1 MGLYRLRVDDGK
13 LESGIMERVIS
24 ENIDFEKDF
33 ENWLEN
39 SPSVLFDD
47 DESTVLWIGR
57 QATATVG
64 DINKYPDLLGID
76 AIVSTTLLESTT
88 RAAIKIFI
96 ILWRKASIAFIIPRR
111 MANGTLKGRESSK
124 LIC

>member
-47 DESTVLWIGR
+47 DDKSTVLWIGR

-76 AIVSTTLLESTT
+76 AIVSTALLKHYQGGNQDLYYLVE
-88 RAAIKIFI
+88 
-96 ILWRKASIAFIIPRR
+96 
-111 MANGTLKGRESSK
+111 KGKYRLYNPEGWQMEH
-124 LIC
+124 

>member
-47 DESTVLWIGR
+47 DDKSTVLWIGR

-96 ILWRKASIAFIIPRR
+96 ILWRKASIAFII
-111 MANGTLKGRESSK
+111 REGWQMEH
-124 LIC
+124 

>member
-1 MGLYRLRVDDGK
+1 
-13 LESGIMERVIS
+13 MERVIS

-47 DESTVLWIGR
+47 DDKSTVLWIGR

-64 DINKYPDLLGID
+64 DINKYPDLLVLTVCQPHFS
-76 AIVSTTLLESTT
+76 AL
-88 RAAIKIFI
+88 
-96 ILWRKASIAFIIPRR
+96 P
-111 MANGTLKGRESSK
+111 GRQSDLYYLVER
-124 LIC
+124 